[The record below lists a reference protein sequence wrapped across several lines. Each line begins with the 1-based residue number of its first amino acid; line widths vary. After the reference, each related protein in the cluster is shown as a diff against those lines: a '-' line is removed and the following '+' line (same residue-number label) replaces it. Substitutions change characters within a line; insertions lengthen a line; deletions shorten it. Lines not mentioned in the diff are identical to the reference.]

1 MKKQFRL
8 KYYNIEPKYMEQS
21 APESFIQELHNLD
34 RNLEVTFNRV
44 SGRWEIYRLTH
55 RGWDWILCVED
66 ENENYRPLD
75 MRTINKLKEMDIIA
89 RWGSVAEFEKHL
101 DEKQQKYKDDCQKQ
115 IDHETKCDI
124 KDDRKLW
131 QEAAENF
138 RKGIINSPP
147 KVKDR
152 KIISCPK

>member
-1 MKKQFRL
+1 MKKRFRL
-8 KYYNIEPKYMEQS
+8 KYHNIEPKYIEPS
-21 APESFIQELHNLD
+21 APESFIAELHNLD
-34 RNLEVTFNRV
+34 RNLEVAFNRV
-44 SGRWEIYRLTH
+44 SGRWEIYRLTN

-75 MRTINKLKEMDIIA
+75 MRTINKLREIDVIA
-89 RWGSVAEFEKHL
+89 RYGSVAAFERHL
-101 DEKQQKYKDDCQKQ
+101 DEKQKKYQDNCQKE
-115 IDHETKCDI
+115 INHETKCDI
-124 KDDRKLW
+124 KNDRKLW

-147 KVKDR
+147 KVNDR